1 MNETCV
7 VCCIVYVLC
16 MFIIPIIPMVMCG
29 VMKLVLC
36 HGEYSGVMKLVLC
49 HGEYSLLKYL
59 HIES

>member
-1 MNETCV
+1 MKPV
-7 VCCIVYVLC
+7 LFAVLFILVLC

-29 VMKLVLC
+29 VMKF
-36 HGEYSGVMKLVLC
+36 VLC